1 MVTGGL
7 ILSFILR
14 TGYKD
19 LETGDRYEKDFYFQQ
34 SMHTQIMS
42 ALVSKPEPL
51 NLQLFEYVPYRY
63 EPCSKIYEYKV
74 ERVMNLIK

>member
-19 LETGDRYEKDFYFQQ
+19 LETGDRYEKEFYFQQ
-34 SMHTQIMS
+34 SMHKQM
-42 ALVSKPEPL
+42 
-51 NLQLFEYVPYRY
+51 
-63 EPCSKIYEYKV
+63 
-74 ERVMNLIK
+74 MNLIK